1 MLLYFGYTPTLVV
14 SSADMAREILTTH
27 DIVFSNRPRT
37 LAANILLYGCK
48 DVGFSPYGEYWRQAR
63 KICVVELLSLKRVNS
78 FQHVRDEEVA
88 EVIES
93 IQRTC
98 LCGSLI
104 NLSELFSVLS
114 ANTVSRCVIG
124 RKVNEIGGNIKL
136 GELANKLT
144 KEINEFGFS
153 DRLPY
158 FYLGYLM
165 DILTGLVAR
174 LKKTS
179 KEFDIFLD
187 QVIDEHMTLENSNDE
202 EPLDNKKK
210 NFVHI
215 LLQLQQNNSLD
226 FELTRE
232 KIKAILLDM
241 FVAGID
247 TTSTTLEWTM
257 AELIRNQN
265 ILKKAQDEVRRVVG
279 NKSKV
284 EGNDINMMNYLK
296 CTIKESLRLHPPAPL
311 LLPRETSKAINL
323 GGYDIPPK
331 TSVII
336 NAMKIQKDPNIWE
349 RPEEFMPERFE
360 ENPVE

>member
-1 MLLYFGYTPTLVV
+1 MTSRTPFLDQLWQQLHRSEVCISLIFLSLAIYLFKLTSSKHIKLNLPPSPPRFPIISNLWQIGSLSHRSIKALSDKYGPLMLLHFGSTPTLVV
-14 SSADMAREILTTH
+14 SSVDMAREMLTTH

-232 KIKAILLDM
+232 KIKWG
-241 FVAGID
+241 F
-247 TTSTTLEWTM
+247 
-257 AELIRNQN
+257 
-265 ILKKAQDEVRRVVG
+265 
-279 NKSKV
+279 
-284 EGNDINMMNYLK
+284 EGK
-296 CTIKESLRLHPPAPL
+296 
-311 LLPRETSKAINL
+311 
-323 GGYDIPPK
+323 
-331 TSVII
+331 
-336 NAMKIQKDPNIWE
+336 
-349 RPEEFMPERFE
+349 
-360 ENPVE
+360 